1 MEDARMSAGCPF
13 VFALATLLPFAE
25 SPPRPVPDH
34 DVARLRELLYC
45 RDHPRNQGQA
55 ALLLAQDGSAEA
67 RALVRQALRQTDAP
81 EVFLALAGALR
92 LGRDRRFAGELLA
105 ALSSSKPAIRQAA
118 AETLACLADADLV
131 DRLGA
136 VAADNRAETPTRQA
150 ALVALG
156 RSGRREAVPILI
168 EQLSSSTEGRQA
180 GEGEPLGQAAAEAL
194 ADLTGRNLGSDPASW
209 RRWWEQHK
217 DLPPD
222 RWLEERLAYQV
233 ERARRLEGDLD
244 RARGQVVRLHQQL
257 HARLPAA
264 DRLSHVQELV
274 EEDDPAV
281 RALAVGW
288 SVELLP
294 TADMLGQRAL
304 ADVLLRLAQDGS
316 AEVQCR
322 AVLALGRVADP
333 RGLDRLCG
341 LLEHA
346 PPPVRAAA
354 ARSLAQLARGTGPD
368 AAARQKQVVP
378 VLQRALAD
386 PALEV
391 VLAAA
396 EELGALGV
404 PDAAPV
410 LACLLRHP
418 SAPVR
423 LAAAQALEQV
433 AVPAVIVGLLD
444 ALDDPA
450 VTVRFSLVGAL
461 GRAAGDGKSLTEAE
475 HARLLGRL
483 EQVLVRDA
491 DPGVRGRAATVLGEC
506 GAPGLLPVLWQ
517 RVLVAEEPRVQEK
530 AWAALVEIV
539 ARSAN
544 AELLAEWDRTLTEA
558 KQGARRV
565 QLLAEV
571 CGRWQKH
578 PEAREA
584 LTGAREKL
592 TQAYLDQGK
601 WAAAWPLVREL
612 LNTPQKGSDADV
624 RRYLRWLLTI
634 GSQAMQEGNHA
645 EARRVIEEAQPY
657 LSGHKSLAA
666 EFDQLQA
673 QVQSGS

>member
-1 MEDARMSAGCPF
+1 MEDACMSAGCPF
-13 VFALATLLPFAE
+13 MLALGMLLPFAD
-25 SPPRPVPDH
+25 PAPGPAQ
-34 DVARLRELLYC
+34 DVARLREVLYS

-55 ALLLAQDGSAEA
+55 ALLLVQDRSAEA
-67 RALVRQALRQTDAP
+67 AAVVRQGLRQTDAP

-92 LGRDRRFAGELLA
+92 LGRDRRFAGALLA
-105 ALSSSKPAIRQAA
+105 ALSSAKPAVRQAA

-131 DRLGA
+131 ARLRA
-136 VAADNRAETPTRQA
+136 VAADSGAEMAARQA
-150 ALVALG
+150 AFVALG
-156 RSGRREAVPILI
+156 RSGRQDAVPVLI
-168 EQLSSSTEGRQA
+168 EQLASESES
-180 GEGEPLGQAAAEAL
+180 LCQAAAEAL
-194 ADLTGRNLGSDPASW
+194 ADLTGQNLGTDPDPW

-217 DLPPD
+217 DLPAG
-222 RWLEERLAYQV
+222 RWLEERLAYQT

-244 RARGQVVRLHQQL
+244 HARGQVVRLHQQL

-264 DRLSHVQELV
+264 DRLSHIQELV

-281 RALAVGW
+281 RGLAVGW

-294 TADMLGQRAL
+294 TVDALGQRAL

-341 LLEHA
+341 LLERA
-346 PPPVRAAA
+346 RPAVRAAA
-354 ARSLAQLARGTGPD
+354 ARSLAQLARGTGPE

-378 VLQRALAD
+378 VLQRALGD
-386 PALEV
+386 QALEV
-391 VLAAA
+391 VVAAA

-475 HARLLGRL
+475 HARLLDRL

-491 DPGVRGRAATVLGEC
+491 DPGVRSRAATVLGEC
-506 GAPGLLPVLWQ
+506 GSPALLPLLWQ
-517 RVLVAEEPRVQEK
+517 RVLVAEDPRVGEK
-530 AWAALVEIV
+530 AWSALVEIV
-539 ARSAN
+539 ARSVN
-544 AELLAEWDRTLTEA
+544 PELLGEWDRTLAEA
-558 KQGARRV
+558 KQGSRRV
-565 QLLAEV
+565 QMLAEV
-571 CGRWQKH
+571 CGRWQKR

-584 LTGAREKL
+584 LTAARERL
-592 TQAYLDQGK
+592 VQAYLDQGK

-612 LNTPQKGSDADV
+612 LNAPEKGSSADV
-624 RRYLRWLLTI
+624 RRRLRWLLTV
-634 GSQAMQEGNHA
+634 GVQALREGNHA

-657 LSGHKSLAA
+657 LGGQKSLAA
-666 EFDQLQA
+666 EFDRLQA
-673 QVQSGS
+673 EVRPGS

>member
-13 VFALATLLPFAE
+13 VLALGMLLPFADPAP
-25 SPPRPVPDH
+25 SPVQ
-34 DVARLRELLYC
+34 DVARLREVLYC

-55 ALLLAQDGSAEA
+55 ALLLVQDRSAA
-67 RALVRQALRQTDAP
+67 AGAVVRQGLHQTDIP
-81 EVFLALAGALR
+81 EVFLALAAALR
-92 LGRDRRFAGELLA
+92 LDRDRRFAGELLA
-105 ALSSSKPAIRQAA
+105 GLSSAKPAIRQAA

-131 DRLGA
+131 ARLHA
-136 VAADNRAETPTRQA
+136 VAADSRAETPTRQA
-150 ALVALG
+150 ALAALG
-156 RSGRREAVPILI
+156 RSGRQDAVPILI
-168 EQLSSSTEGRQA
+168 ERLASES
-180 GEGEPLGQAAAEAL
+180 EPLCQAAAEAL
-194 ADLTGRNLGSDPASW
+194 AELTGQDLGSEPAPW

-217 DLPPD
+217 DLAAD
-222 RWLEERLAYQV
+222 RWLEERLTYQA

-244 RARGQVVRLHQQL
+244 RTRGQVVRLHQQL

-264 DRLSHVQELV
+264 DRLSHVQELA

-281 RALAVGW
+281 RVLAVGW
-288 SVELLP
+288 AAELLP
-294 TADMLGQRAL
+294 TVDALGQRAL

-316 AEVQCR
+316 PEVQCR

-341 LLEHA
+341 LLERA
-346 PPPVRAAA
+346 PPAVRAAA
-354 ARSLAQLARGTGPD
+354 ARSLAQLARGTGPE
-368 AAARQKQVVP
+368 AAARQKQIVP

-386 PALEV
+386 QALEV
-391 VLAAA
+391 VVAAA

-444 ALDDPA
+444 ALDDSA

-461 GRAAGDGKSLTEAE
+461 GRAAGDGKALTEAVY
-475 HARLLGRL
+475 ARLLERL

-506 GAPGLLPVLWQ
+506 GPPALLPVLWQ

-530 AWAALVEIV
+530 AWSALVEIV

-544 AELLAEWDRTLTEA
+544 PDLLNEWDRTLTDA

-565 QLLAEV
+565 QMLAEV
-571 CGRWQKH
+571 CGRWQKR

-592 TQAYLDQGK
+592 VQAYLDQGK

-612 LNTPQKGSDADV
+612 LNLAEKGSDADV
-624 RRYLRWLLTI
+624 QRRLRWLLAV
-634 GSQAMQEGNHA
+634 GGQALQEGNHA

-666 EFDQLQA
+666 EFDRLQA
-673 QVQSGS
+673 QVRPGS